1 MLEKKYRIERNKVQY
16 ILKKGEDSISKLFI
30 IRYIKNNE
38 NYNRYCTV
46 VSKKIDPKAVGR
58 NRLRRQIYEAIRGCE
73 GSQSQLPGTRR
84 VGTGSQSQLPG
95 TRRVGTAERSIY
107 SHLDSVLIPKKSILK
122 AKFEDIEAD
131 IKSIITTHEQI

>member
-30 IRYIKNNE
+30 IRYIGNNE
-38 NYNRYCTV
+38 NHNRYCIV

-58 NRLRRQIYEAIRGCE
+58 NKLRRQVYEAIRGCE

-84 VGTGSQSQLPG
+84 VGTAEQSI
-95 TRRVGTAERSIY
+95 S
-107 SHLDSVLIPKKSILK
+107 SHLDIVLIPKKSILK
-122 AKFEDIEAD
+122 AKFEDIASD
-131 IKSIITTHEQI
+131 IKDIITLHEQI